1 MIALSAAGRPALK
14 AISTTA
20 YDAEGYLDVSV
31 ARRTW
36 LIAKVLRP
44 FTDGQFEIVVPSR
57 NQADQLQRLLI
68 PARLSRVRAAAA
80 AAASGG
86 AAR

>member
-1 MIALSAAGRPALK
+1 
-14 AISTTA
+14 
-20 YDAEGYLDVSV
+20 
-31 ARRTW
+31 
-36 LIAKVLRP
+36 VLQP